1 MKDYWTENVQK
12 RGKQG
17 FGSSVETWFEEESLL
32 QLSDQLLKTKDSPI
46 FKLIDFSAAQKF
58 LNKDKKHWNLL
69 QLALW
74 AENNKKY
81 I

>member
-1 MKDYWTENVQK
+1 MQQYWTESIRN

-17 FGSSVETWFEEESLL
+17 FGSSVSNWFEEENLIH
-32 QLSDQLLKTKDSPI
+32 LSDDLLKNKDSKV
-46 FKLIDFSAAQKF
+46 FHLIDFTTAQKF

-74 AENNKKY
+74 AENHKNY